1 MDKLSGLVNYSSS
14 EEEDETDRM
23 QKTWLENE
31 AKTLSK
37 IDEKGSSITENI
49 VANFPT
55 TDRSRNP
62 IKKCQDINAPLLGP
76 HLEPNTIAGPISF
89 ESDPNLIQ
97 LSPYSKGRAILR
109 NLTMPTSPNY
119 EIPSSPT
126 TPPNQEINLKFNRLL
141 ELKARGIHFNEK
153 LESSTALKNPTCMQ
167 NLMDL
172 ANMDETDQYLT
183 TLPKSYWNPKA
194 FPDHAYVDNLEN
206 SRRKISKELDK
217 GRSQRESVDFVPAG
231 IESVAS

>member
-1 MDKLSGLVNYSSS
+1 MSALVNYSSS
-14 EEEDETDRM
+14 EEENEEDKM
-23 QKTWLENE
+23 QKTWLKNE

-37 IDEKGSSITENI
+37 IDDKGSSITENI
-49 VANFPT
+49 VANFPI
-55 TDRSRNP
+55 TDRSRNS
-62 IKKCQDINAPLLGP
+62 ITKCLDVNAPLLGP
-76 HLEPNTIAGPISF
+76 HLEPNTIVGSISF
-89 ESDPNLIQ
+89 ESDPDLIQ
-97 LSPYSKGRAILR
+97 LSPHSKGRAILR

-126 TPPNQEINLKFNRLL
+126 TPPNKEINLKFNRLL
-141 ELKARGIHFNEK
+141 ELKVRGIHFNEK

-194 FPDHAYVDNLEN
+194 FPDHAYADNLEN
-206 SRRKISKELDK
+206 SRRKISKELEK
-217 GRSQRESVDFVPAG
+217 GRSQRESVDFVSAG
-231 IESVAS
+231 IESVNS